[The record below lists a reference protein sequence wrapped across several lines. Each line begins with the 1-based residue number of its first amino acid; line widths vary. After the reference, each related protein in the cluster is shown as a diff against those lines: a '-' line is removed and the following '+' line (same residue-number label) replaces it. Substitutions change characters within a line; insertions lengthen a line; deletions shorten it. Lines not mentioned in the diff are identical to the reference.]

1 MFFVVCAFRNYLPY
15 IITLHHKL
23 VYIQWVFISFHRNV
37 FSENIM
43 IVSKRM
49 MIWLYNI
56 SNVFIKK
63 SFKSY
68 LRNVMH
74 RYMILHTQSSIL
86 QTLTRFHL
94 FFHRLLLMIYENIF
108 FFINGWFIQISYIF
122 MCASLCV
129 FFKKVIR
136 MYVAHKNRRLLFVTI
151 YDTKCVQLTTFLFFE
166 ASCTI
171 WEVF

>member
-1 MFFVVCAFRNYLPY
+1 MVIHLLKLTFLQFRIILKLTCDILKFQLNQFLQYIFYTLLFFWRCIRFKQYISNRSYKYYFVTYVFVVCAFRNYLPN

-23 VYIQWVFISFHRNV
+23 LYIQWAFISFHRNV

-43 IVSKRM
+43 IDSKRM

-108 FFINGWFIQISYIF
+108 FFY
-122 MCASLCV
+122 
-129 FFKKVIR
+129 
-136 MYVAHKNRRLLFVTI
+136 
-151 YDTKCVQLTTFLFFE
+151 
-166 ASCTI
+166 
-171 WEVF
+171 